1 MASDAFLKCIGEGKY
16 ETVSAGTNCTIDIA
30 KKYKLYD
37 PKTIVKADLDID
49 TYESETSNKSK
60 ALCVIGN
67 SGKQA
72 YANCALEKG
81 QGFTRRSGYP
91 NQCITAEC
99 PPGFVDSGRNCKKPE
114 GELASMKKKDRCDT
128 PWHSW
133 FTTPN
138 HHLGNKPQFDKEQKT
153 CYDACKSGYIP
164 GYNTDP
170 VDGSI
175 MDSEE
180 NNFGICVTKENYFGG
195 KYANSPDYCPISL
208 VTRLTL
214 NDERIDK
221 LLQQS
226 KKKLTKSD
234 TYETNTNFTDAY
246 NAASTDLSLIV
257 KKIHTDPTMVKQVE
271 MSDEQTS
278 IACMPL
284 NTETRLTNAYNQCT
298 KLQDEDNTH
307 TFQDMYMS
315 SFGNTQVMADQK
327 VNMLKQSCHVLFCDP
342 DNNTSAIIDKDPICF
357 AKAMKTTIKS
367 IPKTEDK
374 EVPTPTADKSEKK
387 VMTSLS
393 IFMFIILIPIIIVA
407 IYLICVKFIYPYII
421 IPLYQMITGKKI
433 FTDSENVAQLKRTT
447 QKYDT

>member
-16 ETVSAGTNCTIDIA
+16 ETVSAGTTCTIDIA
-30 KKYKLYD
+30 KKHNLYD
-37 PKTIVKADLDID
+37 PKTIVKSNLDVD
-49 TYESETSNKSK
+49 TYESNDSTNSK

-99 PPGFVDSGRNCKKPE
+99 PPGFIDSGRNCKKPE
-114 GELASMKKKDRCDT
+114 GELASINKKDKCDSS
-128 PWHSW
+128 WHSW

-138 HHLGNKPQFDKEQKT
+138 YHLGNKAKFDKDQKT
-153 CYDACKSGYIP
+153 CYDACKDGYIP
-164 GYNTDP
+164 GYTTDP

-175 MDSEE
+175 MDSGED
-180 NNFGICVTKENYFGG
+180 NLSICVSKADYFGG
-195 KYANSPDYCPISL
+195 KYTNTPDFCPISW

-226 KKKLTKSD
+226 KKNMTKSD
-234 TYETNTNFTDAY
+234 TYELNTNFTEAY
-246 NAASTDLSLIV
+246 NAASSELSSIA
-257 KKIHTDPTMVKQVE
+257 KKMHSDPKMVQQVE

-284 NTETRLTNAYNQCT
+284 NTETRLMDAYNQCT

-315 SFGNTQVMADQK
+315 SYGNTQLMADQK
-327 VNMLKQSCHVLFCDP
+327 VNMLKQSCHALFCDP
-342 DNNTSAIIDKDPICF
+342 NNNTSVIIDKDPICF
-357 AKAMKTTIKS
+357 PTSMKTTIKP
-367 IPKTEDK
+367 IPKKDDK
-374 EVPTPTADKSEKK
+374 ETPIPTTDKNKKK
-387 VMTSLS
+387 VMDSLS
-393 IFMFIILIPIIIVA
+393 IFMLIILIPVVITLL
-407 IYLICVKFIYPYII
+407 YLICVKFIYPYII
-421 IPLYQMITGKKI
+421 IPLYQMITGKKV
-433 FTDSENVAQLKRTT
+433 FTESENVAQLKRIN
-447 QKYDT
+447 QKYD